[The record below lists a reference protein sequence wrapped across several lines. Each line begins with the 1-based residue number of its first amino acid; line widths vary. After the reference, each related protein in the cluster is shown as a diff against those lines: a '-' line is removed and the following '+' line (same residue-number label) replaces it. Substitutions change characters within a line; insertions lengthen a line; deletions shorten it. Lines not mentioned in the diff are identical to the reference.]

1 MTIATRFAPSP
12 TGLLHLGN
20 ARTALVAWLF
30 ARAAG
35 GRYVLRLDD
44 TDRERS
50 SEDHIAAIR
59 RDLDWLG
66 IDWDQEV
73 RQSDRFALYEEAI
86 ARLKAAGRLYP
97 CYETPDELSLKR
109 RSQLSRGLPPIYDRA
124 ALTLTDADRTQ
135 LEAQGRRPHWRFKL
149 AHAAIEWQDLVR
161 GPVHFDGKDLS
172 DPVLIRED
180 GSPLYHVCSVV
191 DDIALGITH
200 VVRGEDHVANTAA
213 HVQLFEALGAEP
225 PAFAHLA
232 LITDAAGGG
241 LSKRLGSLSLA
252 ALREEEG
259 LEPMAVVSVLAR
271 LGTSDPV
278 EPFDDPAPLIAGF
291 DFAKF
296 ARGSPKLDPEDL
308 GRINAAVLHHL
319 PFSAVKD
326 RLKAMGLEEVGPDFW
341 DAVRPNLTRFR
352 EVADWWRI
360 VAGPVA
366 PAVEDPDFCRDA
378 AALLPPEPWDSAT
391 WDRWVAQLKEK
402 TGRKGKALFMP
413 LRGALTGRHHGP
425 ELRALLPLIGRR
437 EAEARLS
444 GAIARH

>member
-1 MTIATRFAPSP
+1 
-12 TGLLHLGN
+12 
-20 ARTALVAWLF
+20 
-30 ARAAG
+30 
-35 GRYVLRLDD
+35 
-44 TDRERS
+44 
-50 SEDHIAAIR
+50 
-59 RDLDWLG
+59 
-66 IDWDQEV
+66 
-73 RQSDRFALYEEAI
+73 
-86 ARLKAAGRLYP
+86 
-97 CYETPDELSLKR
+97 
-109 RSQLSRGLPPIYDRA
+109 
-124 ALTLTDADRTQ
+124 
-135 LEAQGRRPHWRFKL
+135 LEAQGRRPHWRFRL
-149 AHAAIEWQDLVR
+149 EHAAIEWQDLVR
-161 GPVHFDGKDLS
+161 GPVHFEGRDLS

-232 LITDAAGGG
+232 LITDAAGQG

-271 LGTSDPV
+271 VGTSDPV
-278 EPFDDPAPLIAGF
+278 EPFGDPAPLIAGF

-308 GRINAAVLHHL
+308 GRINAAVLHQM

-366 PAVEDPDFCRDA
+366 PAVEDPDFCREA
-378 AALLPPEPWDSAT
+378 AALLPPEPWDAAT

-413 LRGALTGRHHGP
+413 LRGALTGMQHGP
-425 ELRALLPLIGRR
+425 ELRALLPLIGRQ

-444 GAIARH
+444 GGEARH

>member
-30 ARAAG
+30 ARSAG
-35 GRYVLRLDD
+35 GRYVLRFDD

-50 SEDHIAAIR
+50 SDDYIAAIR
-59 RDLDWLG
+59 QDLAWLG
-66 IDWDQEV
+66 IDWDEEV
-73 RQSDRFALYEEAI
+73 RQSDRFALYDRAI

-97 CYETPDELSLKR
+97 CYETPDELALKR

-124 ALTLTDADRTQ
+124 ALELTEEHRAQ
-135 LEAQGRRPHWRFKL
+135 LESQGRRPHWRFKL

-161 GPVHFDGKDLS
+161 GPVHFEGRDLS

-225 PAFAHLA
+225 PAFAHLT
-232 LITDAAGGG
+232 LITDAAGQG

-252 ALREEEG
+252 ALRDEEG
-259 LEPMAVVSVLAR
+259 LEPMAVVGVLAR

-278 EPFDDPAPLIAGF
+278 EPFVDPAPLIAGF

-308 GRINAAVLHHL
+308 GRINAAVLHEL

-326 RLKAMGLEEVGPDFW
+326 RLQAMGLEEVGPAFW
-341 DAVRPNLTRFR
+341 DAVRPNLARFR

-360 VAGPVA
+360 VAGPVL
-366 PAVEDPDFCRDA
+366 PAVEDPEFCREA
-378 AALLPPEPWDSAT
+378 AALLPPEPWDAATSLATSLNVAVPLSAAT
-391 WDRWVAQLKEK
+391 TR
-402 TGRKGKALFMP
+402 
-413 LRGALTGRHHGP
+413 
-425 ELRALLPLIGRR
+425 
-437 EAEARLS
+437 
-444 GAIARH
+444 